1 MAAGA
6 MFSESDERNS
16 AKVVVIGQTVVD
28 NLFAGDPNAAIGQS
42 IKISRQSFRVVGV
55 FAPKGSGGLGN
66 QDNIAVIP
74 ITTAWAYLSGGRGKN
89 ISQVVI
95 SATSADT
102 VTAAQNEATQ
112 ILLNR
117 HDIGDPSQADFTTQS

>member
-28 NLFAGDPNAAIGQS
+28 NLFGGDPNAAVGQS

-55 FAPKGSGGLGN
+55 FAPKGSSGLGS

-74 ITTAWAYLSGGRGKN
+74 INTAWAYLSGGRGKN
-89 ISQVVI
+89 ISTIVI
-95 SATSADT
+95 EASSPDT
-102 VTAAQNEATQ
+102 VTTAQSQATE

-117 HDIGDPSQADFTTQS
+117 HN